1 MKSQRRITRLTSTLQ
16 QVAKTPVG
24 TTLENLKAA
33 VGGETGASAHYSV
46 YADAAEKAG
55 YSQLAALWRATS
67 AAEQIHIAMEYNAVT
82 AEDPDWPRPE
92 VTAGT
97 DAPADLNLISSAQ
110 GEIYETSD
118 MYPAFIKKAQ
128 EEGNNAAVMIFTR
141 AKLAEGYHAE
151 NYMGHTTTSIRPP
164 TSTLSLPRLR
174 LHPPR
179 QRLREVPD
187 LFHPCSKV
195 HRVLSLCA

>member
-1 MKSQRRITRLTSTLQ
+1 MKVRSEIPTAENTTNMDGFG
-16 QVAKTPVG
+16 TCEVG

-128 EEGNNAAVMIFTR
+128 EEGNTKAVQVFTR
-141 AKLAEGYHAE
+141 AKLAESVHAE
-151 NYMGHTTTSIRPP
+151 RYLAAYNDIDA
-164 TSTLSLPRLR
+164 
-174 LHPPR
+174 
-179 QRLREVPD
+179 PD
-187 LFHPCSKV
+187 DDKFY
-195 HRVLSLCA
+195 LCPICGYIHKGENFTACPICLAPKSSFTAY